1 MARPSCLYCGAALPA
16 EAVAAAA
23 ASAAAL
29 DAVGPA
35 REEEGPPRML
45 LLVDP
50 KSADPGTLG
59 IALELSPYESA
70 LRHRRGGYS
79 LEGVLSEGAAEP
91 EAARLRAAGLVVFL
105 VPESRARAEPWL
117 AVAGVREDD
126 GDLSLRGITGSR
138 QVSRSDLLL
147 VVRGPIVREYQAPL
161 TPRKVQTARL
171 ADGYRFHLHLR
182 SSPQVLELD
191 PGDFDFGARPTVFG
205 SSLLEMNDWLGALVE
220 GVAVDDAFRYS
231 TPALGPGTEPAGPL
245 AATKALSRGAKA
257 SDTGRATVHDNL
269 RQFRFYSGWRG
280 EVERAKGTPS

>member
-23 ASAAAL
+23 SAAAL
-29 DAVGPA
+29 EVGPA
-35 REEEGPPRML
+35 PTDEGPARML
-45 LLVDP
+45 LLVDSS
-50 KSADPGTLG
+50 SADPRTLG
-59 IALELSPYESA
+59 VALELSGYESA

-79 LEGVLSEGAAEP
+79 LEGVLSEAAAEP
-91 EAARLRAAGLVVFL
+91 EAARLRAAGLGVFL

-117 AVAGVREDD
+117 AVAGTRQDG
-126 GDLSLRGITGSR
+126 GDLSLRGAGGLR
-138 QVSRSDLLL
+138 QVSGPDLLL

-191 PGDFDFGARPTVFG
+191 PGDFDFGARAPVFG
-205 SSLLEMNDWLGALVE
+205 SSLLEMNDWLASLVE
-220 GVAVDDAFRYS
+220 GVTVDDAFRYS
-231 TPALGPGTEPAGPL
+231 TPALGPGSEPAGPL
-245 AATKALSRGAKA
+245 AATQALSRGPKA
-257 SDTGRATVHDNL
+257 RDQSRAAVHDNL